1 MIAVTR
7 SACLPLIL
15 CRLNEI
21 NSLGSSSRF
30 NPPLRNLDLLTAPED
45 SCNPII
51 LRVHPSDFFSN
62 PTKYL
67 HPLIAHMAW
76 DYCFDPPTQD
86 SRSLEATKDSFAA
99 DGDAVCLDV
108 GRGLVQ

>member
-1 MIAVTR
+1 MLALTR

-15 CRLNEI
+15 SRLNEI

-30 NPPLRNLDLLTAPED
+30 NPPLGNLDLLTTPEN

-51 LRVHPSDFFSN
+51 LRVHPSDFFSH
-62 PTKYL
+62 PTEYV
-67 HPLIAHMAW
+67 HPLLAHVAW
-76 DYCFDPPTQD
+76 DYCFDPLAQD
-86 SRSLEATKDSFAA
+86 SRSLEATKDPFAA

>member
-1 MIAVTR
+1 MLALTR

-21 NSLGSSSRF
+21 NSLGRGSRF
-30 NPPLRNLDLLTAPED
+30 NPFIGNIDLLIASED

-51 LRVHPSDFFSN
+51 LRVHPSDFFSH
-62 PTKYL
+62 PTEYV
-67 HPLIAHMAW
+67 HPLLANVAW
-76 DYCFDPPTQD
+76 DYCFDTPAQD

-99 DGDAVCLDV
+99 DGGDVCLDV

>member
-1 MIAVTR
+1 MKSIR
-7 SACLPLIL
+7 W
-15 CRLNEI
+15 
-21 NSLGSSSRF
+21 GSSSRF
-30 NPPLRNLDLLTAPED
+30 NPFIGNIDLLIASEN

-62 PTKYL
+62 PTEYV
-67 HPLIAHMAW
+67 HPLLAHVAW
-76 DYCFDPPTQD
+76 DYCFNPLAQD

>member
-1 MIAVTR
+1 MLALAR

-30 NPPLRNLDLLTAPED
+30 NPPLGNLDLLIASED

-62 PTKYL
+62 PTEYVY
-67 HPLIAHMAW
+67 PLLTNVAW
-76 DYCFDPPTQD
+76 DYCFDPPAQD
-86 SRSLEATKDSFAA
+86 SRNLEATKDSFAT
-99 DGDAVCLDV
+99 DDDALCLDV

>member
-1 MIAVTR
+1 MLALIR
-7 SACLPLIL
+7 SACLSLIF

-21 NSLGSSSRF
+21 NSLGRSSRF
-30 NPPLRNLDLLTAPED
+30 NPPLGNLDLLIASED

-51 LRVHPSDFFSN
+51 LRVHPSDFFSH
-62 PTKYL
+62 PTEYV
-67 HPLIAHMAW
+67 HPLLADVAW
-76 DYCFDPPTQD
+76 DCCFDPPVQD
-86 SRSLEATKDSFAA
+86 SRSLEATKDPFAA